1 MSSSVYV
8 LCPCFIRSM
17 VCVCVLGTFKLY
29 SRIWNV
35 IRAGDFTSLHF
46 YEGLEE
52 DVVVNPEDRD
62 SVKDDAVQPEHE
74 RDDGG
79 LQASVFSTLQGLLSN
94 TVSVNSYLNSAAS
107 VELGNAN
114 ATPDPACG
122 FARYFCQIQ

>member
-1 MSSSVYV
+1 M
-8 LCPCFIRSM
+8 
-17 VCVCVLGTFKLY
+17 
-29 SRIWNV
+29 
-35 IRAGDFTSLHF
+35 
-46 YEGLEE
+46 
-52 DVVVNPEDRD
+52 VVNPEDRD

-79 LQASVFSTLQGLLSN
+79 LQASVFSILQGLLSN